1 VTDGRPG
8 RPHQSFDRSERRF
21 LLDALRTET
30 VGGAILLVAA
40 AVALLWANLPISGVY
55 ESLRT
60 VVPYDGSLVV
70 GPLDL
75 HLDLDLATWAA
86 DGLLA
91 IFFFVVGLELKREL
105 VAGTLRDP
113 ARAALPVAA
122 ALGGMAVPALAYL
135 AVVSTAGGPGD
146 LDGWGVPV
154 ATDIAFALAVLAVLS
169 SHLPIALRV
178 FLLTLAV
185 VDDLLAIVVI
195 AIFYTESLQLPY
207 LLLALVPLA
216 AFTVLV
222 QRRITAPW
230 LLLPLA
236 VLTWL
241 FVHESGVHA
250 TIAGVLLG
258 FAVPVLRPGVPGTCL
273 AQRLEHAWRPISAGL
288 AIPVFAFFSAGVGLA
303 GGGVERIL
311 TDPVALGIMAGLV
324 VGKPVG
330 VLTASWLLVR
340 FSRVRLMPG
349 VSWWDMVG
357 LGFLT
362 GIGFTV
368 SLLIAELAF
377 DSATTIEDARGGVL
391 FGSLIAA
398 GLAAVLLTARNRH
411 YRRLGREE
419 EDLDSAPA
427 DAVRQPGEVPPTPLI
442 GQDGPVPR
450 PADDRS
456 AR

>member
-60 VVPYDGSLVV
+60 VVPYDGSVVV

-195 AIFYTESLQLPY
+195 AVFYTDSLQLPY
-207 LLLALVPLA
+207 LLLALVPLGL
-216 AFTVLV
+216 FTVLV
-222 QRRITAPW
+222 QRRVTTPW

-236 VLTWL
+236 LLTWL

-258 FAVPVLRPGVPGTCL
+258 FAVPVLRPGLPGTCL

-330 VLTASWLLVR
+330 VLAASWLLVR
-340 FSRVRLMPG
+340 VSRVRLMPG

-398 GLAAVLLTARNRH
+398 ALAAVLLTARNRH
-411 YRRLGREE
+411 YRRLRREE

-427 DAVRQPGEVPPTPLI
+427 EAVRQPGEVPPAP
-442 GQDGPVPR
+442 
-450 PADDRS
+450 
-456 AR
+456 

>member
-1 VTDGRPG
+1 MTDRHPG
-8 RPHQSFDRSERRF
+8 HPHQSFDRSERRF

-40 AVALLWANLPISGVY
+40 AVALLWANLPVSEAY

-75 HLDLDLATWAA
+75 DLGLDLATWAA

-91 IFFFVVGLELKREL
+91 IFFFVVGLELKRE
-105 VAGTLRDP
+105 VFAGTLRDP

-122 ALGGMAVPALAYL
+122 ALGGMAVPALVYV
-135 AVVSTAGGPGD
+135 AVVAGSGGPGD

-185 VDDLLAIVVI
+185 VDDLLAILII
-195 AIFYTESLQLPY
+195 AVFYTDSLQPLY
-207 LLLALVPLA
+207 LLLAIVPLGLFA
-216 AFTVLV
+216 VLV
-222 QRRITAPW
+222 QRRVTSPY

-236 VLTWL
+236 LVTWL

-258 FAVPVLRPGVPGTCL
+258 VVVPVLQPGRPGTCL
-273 AQRLEHAWRPISAGL
+273 AQRLEHAWRPVSAGF

-303 GGGVERIL
+303 GGGLVRIL

-324 VGKPVG
+324 IGKPVG
-330 VLTASWLLVR
+330 VLTASWLLLR
-340 FSRVRLMPG
+340 FARVRLMPG
-349 VSWWDMVG
+349 VSWWDMAGV
-357 LGFLT
+357 GFLT

-398 GLAAVLLTARNRH
+398 GLAAVVLTARNRH
-411 YRRLGREE
+411 HRRLGLDE
-419 EDLDSAPA
+419 EDDDKEDVDSAPA
-427 DAVRQPGEVPPTPLI
+427 EEVRQPGEVPPSP
-442 GQDGPVPR
+442 
-450 PADDRS
+450 
-456 AR
+456 